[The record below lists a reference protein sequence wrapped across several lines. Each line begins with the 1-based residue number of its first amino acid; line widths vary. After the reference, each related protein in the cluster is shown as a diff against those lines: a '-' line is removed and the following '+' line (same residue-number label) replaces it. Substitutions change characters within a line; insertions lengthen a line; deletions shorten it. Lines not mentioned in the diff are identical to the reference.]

1 MSFSAQIK
9 GFAQRTKTSIA
20 ASSKGIKISLFNGVI
35 NDTRVLTG
43 MLRGNWQ
50 TSTGSPITSEIDR
63 LDPNGEA
70 TKQEVKKNVTA
81 YGVDYMSNN
90 LPYAE
95 VYEEKDAMIG
105 KNMMRISRI
114 VKEVVRG

>member
-1 MSFSAQIK
+1 MSFTTQIE
-9 GFAQRTKTSIA
+9 GFAKRTKTSIA
-20 ASSKGIKISLFNGVI
+20 ASSRGIKISLFNSVI
-35 NDTRVLTG
+35 SDTRVLSG
-43 MLRGNWQ
+43 RLRGNWQ
-50 TSTGSPITSEIDR
+50 TSTGSPISEAIER
-63 LDPNGEA
+63 LDPNGQSA
-70 TKQEVKKNVTA
+70 KQDVKKNVTA

-95 VYEEKDAMIG
+95 VYEEKDAMIE